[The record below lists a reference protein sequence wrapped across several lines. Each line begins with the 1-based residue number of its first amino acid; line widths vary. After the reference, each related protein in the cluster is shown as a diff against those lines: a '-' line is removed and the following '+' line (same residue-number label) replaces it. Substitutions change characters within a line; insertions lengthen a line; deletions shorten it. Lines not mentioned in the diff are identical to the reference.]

1 MTYIAGII
9 PTTGW
14 RCAYCGHAVELVRPG
29 AWWRHVRDVD
39 DCEYRLMDD
48 AYHADT
54 DRYYQREEDD
64 E

>member
-14 RCAYCGHAVELVRPG
+14 VCCDCGEPVELVRPG
-29 AWWRHVRDVD
+29 AWWCHIGLRGNCH
-39 DCEYRLMDD
+39 RLMDD
-48 AYHADT
+48 AYHPAT

-64 E
+64 

>member
-1 MTYIAGII
+1 MPGTII

-14 RCAYCGHAVELVRPG
+14 VCRYCGEDVELVSPG
-29 AWWRHVRDVD
+29 AWWRHVHHER

-48 AYHADT
+48 AYNPDK
-54 DRYYQREEDD
+54 DIYYQREEDD